1 MDIKIPVEFPAID
14 LSAALPLLALVVLAA
29 LILVALTA
37 RALIKSRAFTIA
49 LITAVVI
56 LGSSTI
62 VGSLQSI
69 ALLLGVAGV
78 IMIGLVLVLGRNP
91 DVLDLLHVVAR
102 NTAVSRS
109 ESTAPLLPIVEH
121 DRQIGSPRS
130 AQQLPAPQS
139 NVRPAQRV
147 IRLPKGWGF

>member
-1 MDIKIPVEFPAID
+1 MDIKIPVEFPVID
-14 LSAALPLLALVVLAA
+14 LSAALPLLALVVLGA
-29 LILVALTA
+29 LILFALTA
-37 RALIKSRAFTIA
+37 RTLIASRAFTIA
-49 LITAVVI
+49 LVAAVVV
-56 LGSSTI
+56 LGSTTI

-78 IMIGLVLVLGRNP
+78 AVIGLVLALGRNP

-109 ESTAPLLPIVEH
+109 ESTAPLPPIVEH

-130 AQQLPAPQS
+130 VQQLPAPQS

-147 IRLPKGWGF
+147 IRLPKDWGF